1 MTRHPACQSF
11 WGEPAIAGHPH
22 RYGFGV
28 NPGTGPGRFAGM
40 FRTAHRSEPAGAF
53 VYHQDPQQEHSSTQ
67 TFGGG
72 SLSMPDAATRIRR
85 LFGTPGSA
93 DVDTADLLDQAATA
107 HAGLVARANGRAD
120 PVIERSLVPL
130 REFLVGPARAADKR
144 RLLCHPLLIEGLHAL
159 APFCG
164 DLRRWHDSVTAAA
177 PDARVT
183 DNDVPVEATKAA
195 LGNVALVA
203 RLREQRSWS
212 GEHELC
218 TDVLGRIGFPFCD
231 WTLTLNTDRHEF
243 LANEAV
249 TLTLGHDEA
258 TWALASA
265 ADTPFLVVS
274 RADCLRM
281 ILGNDD
287 TLERERL
294 IFPNAV
300 VRPRL
305 QFANRLGRSP
315 IRYDPVG
322 FRDHPDHAGM
332 TGGVVRSL
340 LLAIRRNSPAV
351 YRELCAFTHT
361 IRGFEFPRSQSGVVD
376 SFSDPTVPGV
386 IGISIPYTPQD
397 ELCLDLYCFTWFGH
411 EMGHTK
417 DYLCDSILYEQGE
430 KLVCNAAERTDPIP
444 RYGRSLSMRTVF
456 QVPYV
461 HLYEFA
467 LFMDFW
473 QAGFRGLPWD
483 VGDAASLG
491 DDLAAEIAEA
501 FALIDEWTR
510 LTPLGEV
517 ALAHFRDLFVAAQK
531 RWQNIRGRVMPL

>member
-1 MTRHPACQSF
+1 
-11 WGEPAIAGHPH
+11 
-22 RYGFGV
+22 
-28 NPGTGPGRFAGM
+28 
-40 FRTAHRSEPAGAF
+40 
-53 VYHQDPQQEHSSTQ
+53 
-67 TFGGG
+67 
-72 SLSMPDAATRIRR
+72 MPDAATLIRR
-85 LFGTPGSA
+85 LFGAPGSP
-93 DVDTADLLDQAATA
+93 DVDTADLLGQAATA
-107 HAGLVARANGRAD
+107 HAELVTRANGRAD

-130 REFLVGPARAADKR
+130 REFLAGPARAADKR

-177 PDARVT
+177 SVERPT
-183 DNDVPVEATKAA
+183 GSEVPVEATKAS
-195 LGNVALVA
+195 LGHIALVA
-203 RLREQRSWS
+203 RLRGDRDWR

-218 TDVLGRIGFPFCD
+218 TDVLGRVGFPFCE
-231 WTLTLNTDRHEF
+231 WTLTLHTDHGEF

-249 TLTLGHDEA
+249 SLKLTRND
-258 TWALASA
+258 ASWHV
-265 ADTPFLVVS
+265 DSTTETPFLVMS

-294 IFPNAV
+294 TFPNNH

-322 FRDHPDHAGM
+322 FREHPAHAGL
-332 TGGVVRSL
+332 TGGVIRSL
-340 LLAIRRNSPAV
+340 LIAIRRNSPAV

-361 IRGFEFPRSQSGVVD
+361 IRGFEFPRSESGVVD
-376 SFSDPTVPGV
+376 SFSDPTIPGV
-386 IGISIPYTPQD
+386 IGISIPYTPDD
-397 ELCLDLYCFTWFGH
+397 ELCLDLFCFTWFGH

-417 DYLCDSILYEQGE
+417 DYLCDSILYAQGE
-430 KLVCNAAERTDPIP
+430 TLVGNAAERTGSIS
-444 RYGRSLSMRTVF
+444 RYGRSLTMRTVF

-473 QAGFRGLPWD
+473 EAGFRGLPWD
-483 VGDAASLG
+483 VGDSAAVG
-491 DDLAAEIAEA
+491 DDLSAEITEA
-501 FALIDEWTR
+501 FSLIDELAR
-510 LTPLGEV
+510 LTPLGEI
-517 ALAHFRDLFVAAQK
+517 ALGHFRDLHVAAQK
-531 RWQNIRGRVMPL
+531 RWQKIRTQR

>member
-1 MTRHPACQSF
+1 
-11 WGEPAIAGHPH
+11 
-22 RYGFGV
+22 
-28 NPGTGPGRFAGM
+28 
-40 FRTAHRSEPAGAF
+40 
-53 VYHQDPQQEHSSTQ
+53 
-67 TFGGG
+67 
-72 SLSMPDAATRIRR
+72 MPDAATFIRR
-85 LFGTPGSA
+85 LFGTPGSP
-93 DVDTADLLDQAATA
+93 DVDTVDLLDLAADA
-107 HAGLVARANGRAD
+107 HAGLLSRSNGRAD
-120 PVIERSLVPL
+120 PVIERSLVPI
-130 REFLVGPARAADKR
+130 REFLAGPARAADKR

-159 APFCG
+159 TPFCG
-164 DLRRWHDSVTAAA
+164 DLRRWHDNVTAAA
-177 PDARVT
+177 PVERSPADSA
-183 DNDVPVEATKAA
+183 VEATKAS

-203 RLREQRSWS
+203 RLQRHRYWC
-212 GEHELC
+212 GEHGLC
-218 TDVLGRIGFPFCD
+218 TDVLGRIGFPFSD
-231 WTLTLNTDRHEF
+231 WSLTLHTHRGEF

-249 TLTLGHDEA
+249 TLTLDHGR
-258 TWALASA
+258 ASWKLGA
-265 ADTPFLVVS
+265 DDTPFLVTS

-294 IFPNAV
+294 TFPNPH

-322 FRDHPDHAGM
+322 FRDHPAHAGL
-332 TGGVVRSL
+332 TGGVIRSL
-340 LLAIRRNSPAV
+340 LVAIRRNSPAV
-351 YRELCAFTHT
+351 YRELCTFTRT
-361 IRGFEFPRSQSGVVD
+361 IRGFEFPRSESGVVD
-376 SFSDPTVPGV
+376 SFSDPTIPGV

-397 ELCLDLYCFTWFGH
+397 ELCLDLFCFTWFGH

-417 DYLCDSILYEQGE
+417 DYLCDSILHAQGE
-430 KLVCNAAERTDPIP
+430 KLVCNAAERTDVIP
-444 RYGRSLSMRTVF
+444 RYGRSLTMRTVF

-483 VGDAASLG
+483 VGDAAALG
-491 DDLAAEIAEA
+491 DDLSAEIAEA
-501 FALIDEWTR
+501 FTLIDEWAR

-531 RWQNIRGRVMPL
+531 RWQALRASRP

>member
-1 MTRHPACQSF
+1 
-11 WGEPAIAGHPH
+11 
-22 RYGFGV
+22 
-28 NPGTGPGRFAGM
+28 
-40 FRTAHRSEPAGAF
+40 
-53 VYHQDPQQEHSSTQ
+53 
-67 TFGGG
+67 
-72 SLSMPDAATRIRR
+72 MPDAVTLIRR
-85 LFGTPGSA
+85 LFGTPGSP
-93 DVDTADLLDQAATA
+93 DVDTADLLDQAAAA

-120 PVIERSLVPL
+120 PVIERSLVPI
-130 REFLVGPARAADKR
+130 REFLAGPARAADKR

-177 PDARVT
+177 TIERGEEH
-183 DNDVPVEATKAA
+183 VPVESTKAS

-203 RLREQRSWS
+203 RLRGDRDWR
-212 GEHELC
+212 GEHGLC

-231 WTLTLNTDRHEF
+231 WTLTLHTDHGEF

-249 TLTLGHDEA
+249 TLSLDREQASWKLG
-258 TWALASA
+258 A
-265 ADTPFLVVS
+265 AGTPFLVTS

-287 TLERERL
+287 TLEREGL
-294 IFPNAV
+294 TFPDAR

-315 IRYDPVG
+315 IRYDPIG
-322 FRDHPDHAGM
+322 FREHPAHAGL

-340 LLAIRRNSPAV
+340 LIAIRRNSPAV
-351 YRELCAFTHT
+351 YRELCALTQT
-361 IRGFEFPRSQSGVVD
+361 IRGFEFPRSESGVVD
-376 SFSDPTVPGV
+376 SFSDPTIPGV

-397 ELCLDLYCFTWFGH
+397 ELCLDLFCFTWFGH

-417 DYLCDSILYEQGE
+417 DYLCDSILYAQGE
-430 KLVCNAAERTDPIP
+430 KLVCNAAERTDIIP
-444 RYGRSLSMRTVF
+444 RYGRPLTMRTVF

-467 LFMDFW
+467 LFLDFW
-473 QAGFRGLPWD
+473 EAGFRGLPWD
-483 VGDAASLG
+483 VGDAAALG

-501 FALIDEWTR
+501 FELIDEWAR

-517 ALAHFRDLFVAAQK
+517 ALAHFRELFVAAQK
-531 RWQNIRGRVMPL
+531 RWQALRLRGM